1 MGGPWEKYQQTEQA
15 DGPWT
20 QYQTPAPPSGIPAD
34 SPSRVGLD
42 IEQIGGAAGGVAKR
56 AALPTIGSI
65 ALPAAATAMLG
76 PMNAPFVPLEMGAGS
91 ALGEVANQALGI
103 TEPSLFQIGLAAG
116 LPPVAGYSANVL
128 RGAAKLPGALK
139 TLAPSM
145 AKEQVAGYRGAVS
158 GREAMEQATREG
170 LTIPLTDTTQALQEM
185 RNTMFNQTPAGQKA
199 FEKVLKD
206 TGLEDLVT
214 ATGDGITPAKMQALL
229 HDIGKLQAGAATD
242 DASGISKEYLGRF
255 FKTLND
261 DLDNSGSALGKARDY
276 WKREQVLND
285 IEERINKAVFTPKGQ
300 GAQTDFSP
308 QKIINELNDTSE
320 GIGKWFSQ
328 SFSRSEQAEI
338 KSLFQFLNTIP
349 GLQPGAGQQFGS
361 GKFWERV
368 THAGAGGSIG
378 YGVGLATL
386 GPPGAAVGAGIG
398 MFAPEAMNVGG
409 MILQANKMPGGKQ
422 FVRQLFTN
430 EGAITPKLLGAI
442 SAFVASGIASKN
454 RDIVQSGTM
463 LQPFKN
469 ER

>member
-1 MGGPWEKYQQTEQA
+1 MGGPWEKYQQAEQV

-20 QYQTPAPPSGIPAD
+20 QYQTGIPAD

-42 IEQIGGAAGGVAKR
+42 IEQIGGAAAGVAKQ
-56 AALPTIGSI
+56 AALPTAGSI
-65 ALPAAATAMLG
+65 ALPALGTAILG
-76 PMNAPFVPLEMGAGS
+76 PLNAPFVPLEMGIGS
-91 ALGEVANQALGI
+91 GIGEAANQALGI
-103 TEPSLFQIGLAAG
+103 TEPSLMQIGLAAG
-116 LPPVAGYSANVL
+116 LPPVAGYGANVL
-128 RGAAKLPGALK
+128 RGAAKLPGGLK
-139 TLAPSM
+139 TLAPNM
-145 AKEQVAGYRGAVS
+145 AKEQVAGYRGAESAKDVM
-158 GREAMEQATREG
+158 EAATREG
-170 LTIPLTDTTQALQEM
+170 LTIPLTDTTNVLQEM
-185 RNTMFNQTPAGQKA
+185 RNTMFNQTPAGQRA

-214 ATGDGITPAKMQALL
+214 GSGNVTPAKMQALL

-242 DASGISKEYLGRF
+242 ESSGISKEYLGKF
-255 FKTLND
+255 FKSLND
-261 DLDNSGSALGKARDY
+261 DLDNSGSALGQARDY

-349 GLQPGAGQQFGS
+349 GLQPGAGQNAGS
-361 GKFWERV
+361 LRFWERV
-368 THAGAGGSIG
+368 THAGAGGGIG
-378 YGVGLATL
+378 YGAGLAL
-386 GPPGAAVGAGIG
+386 GGPPGAAIGMGLG

-409 MILQANKMPGGKQ
+409 MILQANRMPGGKQ
-422 FVRQLFTN
+422 FVRQIFTN
-430 EGAITPKLLGAI
+430 EGAITPKLLGAL
-442 SAFVASGIASKN
+442 SAFVASGIASKS
-454 RDIVQSGTM
+454 RDIVGSGTM

-469 ER
+469 EQ